1 MYECTATK
9 LWSILIKDGKVR
21 GDSGTHNFSEEYPL
35 SILCNNLIIY
45 ALNSN
50 HLNQGKFMYIIR
62 YNKYTNYFLVP
73 SILSIWL
80 PFLDNKK
87 IDINIMFSS
96 LRISKKMIRMKRED
110 EGEERRLHKL
120 ITEMIIC
127 VNDASEGIIEY

>member
-1 MYECTATK
+1 MV
-9 LWSILIKDGKVR
+9 SKVR
-21 GDSGTHNFSEEYPL
+21 GGSGTHNFSEEYHL
-35 SILCNNLIIY
+35 CILCNHFIIY
-45 ALNSN
+45 AVTNSN

-127 VNDASEGIIEY
+127 VNDASDGIIEY

>member
-1 MYECTATK
+1 
-9 LWSILIKDGKVR
+9 
-21 GDSGTHNFSEEYPL
+21 
-35 SILCNNLIIY
+35 
-45 ALNSN
+45 
-50 HLNQGKFMYIIR
+50 MYIIR

-127 VNDASEGIIEY
+127 VNDASDGIIEY

>member
-1 MYECTATK
+1 M
-9 LWSILIKDGKVR
+9 VR
-21 GDSGTHNFSEEYPL
+21 SVVFRGLVTSLKS
-35 SILCNNLIIY
+35 IIY
-45 ALNSN
+45 LFYVITYSYTRLQGYNNSN

-127 VNDASEGIIEY
+127 VNDASDGIIEY